1 MERLRLVRLRWTQMA
16 YRLHIV
22 KNRLHS
28 KECHPF
34 MLSVLNPADYMWNH
48 DGLDVIDGDPPSSLQ
63 VRKDIIKAIPM
74 FLISLPPFA
83 ICLVFT

>member
-1 MERLRLVRLRWTQMA
+1 
-16 YRLHIV
+16 
-22 KNRLHS
+22 
-28 KECHPF
+28 

-83 ICLVFT
+83 ICLVFTLMWVHLSKHFICFWFKRIGQGEK